1 MTASSSDVS
10 QEPLNKTLI
19 LENGTTT
26 TTATL
31 PPPLPPVPLIKQS
44 PKASR
49 AKAVKQNASS
59 VPLKPIPNLV
69 STNAIVQQP
78 VPKQE
83 MNISNGNGHATKLT
97 MSISNPHH
105 YHPLPPPLTPST
117 SNNSSKNASFNSEDN
132 EAKLKYVVEKIKS
145 KLGKSL
151 SASNAPP
158 TARQPVLI
166 DPPPPPPLLS
176 QSSHLA
182 TSIIKQPSCST
193 THDSSSKPLTPI
205 KPSINPNANL
215 IKKTPKQQQQKHNDD
230 NFLFEPYDNLIETS
244 NKNHN
249 SQTPLTNVS
258 ANKANQNDNENV
270 NNKQPKRLH
279 SNAKISLNKR
289 KNKYKIL
296 NFFFQQIKF
305 RQKNFCF

>member
-26 TTATL
+26 TSKL

-49 AKAVKQNASS
+49 AKAVKPNDSS
-59 VPLKPIPNLV
+59 VSLKPIPNPT

-83 MNISNGNGHATKLT
+83 INISNGNGHATKLT
-97 MSISNPHH
+97 MSTSTPHH
-105 YHPLPPPLTPST
+105 TSPHPLNSATIN
-117 SNNSSKNASFNSEDN
+117 NNSKNSSFNSEDN

-166 DPPPPPPLLS
+166 DPPPPPLLS
-176 QSSHLA
+176 QSSHVA
-182 TSIIKQPSCST
+182 TSVIRQPSCST
-193 THDSSSKPLTPI
+193 TQDISSKPLTPI

-215 IKKTPKQQQQKHNDD
+215 IKKTPKQQKHNDD

-244 NKNHN
+244 NKNYN
-249 SQTPLTNVS
+249 SQTPPTNVN
-258 ANKANQNDNENV
+258 ANRVNQNENENIS
-270 NNKQPKRLH
+270 NKPPKRLH

-289 KNKYKIL
+289 KDKNKSL
-296 NFFFQQIKF
+296 NFIFIKLNLEKKAFYFENFEFF
-305 RQKNFCF
+305 